1 MDVGR
6 MISTYQLIDRNN
18 PVFSSFIVWSSVLII
33 KTLLMATLTSIHR
46 FRSKVEC
53 QMYHNKIES

>member
-6 MISTYQLIDRNN
+6 MISTYQLIDRKN